1 VSAEADKLSREIN
14 DADKRIAQ
22 LYAQAKSLEPQQRE
36 IVEHQ
41 IKRVEG
47 AVRDM
52 RIKLASLHDRS
63 DVPCPHCK
71 TKMPYG
77 FQFCRPCIQDLPFKL
92 YVRLK
97 SAVGFHHHKLVS
109 DSFLQD
115 AMDAAISHL
124 KQHSSAVL

>member
-1 VSAEADKLSREIN
+1 MNADADKLRKEISE
-14 DADKRIAQ
+14 ADKRIAQ
-22 LYAQAKSLEPQQRE
+22 LYAQAKTLEPQQRE

-47 AVRDM
+47 TVRDM
-52 RIKLASLHDRS
+52 RIKLASLDDRS
-63 DVPCPHCK
+63 DVPCPHCL
-71 TKMPYG
+71 TPMPRG
-77 FQFCRPCIQDLPFKL
+77 FEFCRPCIRELPFKL

-109 DSFLQD
+109 DSFLQE
-115 AMDAAISHL
+115 AMKAAHSHL